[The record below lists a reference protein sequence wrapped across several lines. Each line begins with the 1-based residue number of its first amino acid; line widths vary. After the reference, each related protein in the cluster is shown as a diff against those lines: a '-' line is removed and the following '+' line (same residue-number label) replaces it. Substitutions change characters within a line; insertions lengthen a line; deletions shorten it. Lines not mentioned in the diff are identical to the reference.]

1 MTKFQRALWL
11 ILIVLFCMSLPITGY
26 SQKRLPDIHFE
37 ATPDAVVDAMLK
49 MAGVT
54 REDIVYDLGCG
65 DGRFVITAAKNFGA
79 RGVGV
84 DIDPVRVKESNEN
97 AQKAGVTDRVRFI
110 EGDLFKTD
118 IREATVVTLYL
129 LNELN
134 VQLRPKL
141 LNELKPG
148 TRIVSNT
155 FDMGEWEPDDIGQ
168 VARKTFYSWVIPA
181 KVAGKWRWCITS
193 SAGTWENELFL
204 DQEFQEVNGK
214 VSLQGW
220 ELRIRDPK
228 LKGDQ
233 LNFRVRYN
241 VEGENV
247 AMRFKGRVNDDIIKG
262 SVEIQGGPWAGTH
275 DWLAKRI
282 KME

>member
-1 MTKFQRALWL
+1 MTKFQRILWL
-11 ILIVLFCMSLPITGY
+11 ILIVLLFMSLPITGY
-26 SQKRLPDIHFE
+26 PQKRLPDIHFE

-65 DGRFVITAAKNFGA
+65 DGRFVITAAKRFGA
-79 RGVGV
+79 RGVGI
-84 DIDPVRVKESNEN
+84 DIDPVRIKESNEN
-97 AQKAGVTDRVRFI
+97 ARKAGVTDRVRFL

-141 LNELKPG
+141 FNELKPG

-155 FDMGEWEPDDIGQ
+155 FDMGEWEPDNIGQ
-168 VARKTFYSWVIPA
+168 VAGKTFYHWVIPA
-181 KVAGKWRWCITS
+181 NV
-193 SAGTWENELFL
+193 AGTWRWSITSPAGTWQNELFL
-204 DQEFQEVNGK
+204 DQEFQEVGGK

-220 ELRIRDPK
+220 QLRIRDPK

-233 LNFRVRYN
+233 LSFRVRYN
-241 VEGENV
+241 VEGQNV
-247 AMRFKGRVNDDIIKG
+247 AMQFKGRANDDIIKG
-262 SVEIQGGPWAGTH
+262 NVEIQGGPWTGTH
-275 DWLAKRI
+275 EWMAKRSRN
-282 KME
+282 